1 MSKLIPI
8 SAEIDEDLRDQIKN
22 LAAEGDRSFS
32 AEVRRA
38 LRWYVM
44 AYPKE
49 RKAKVST

>member
-1 MSKLIPI
+1 VKLVPI
-8 SAEIDEDLRDQIKN
+8 SAEIESGLRDQVKA